1 MARPKKTYLDMFL
14 DNSENVKKKEK
25 GPYFT
30 DTHEKAIL
38 LFNDP
43 TTPSKQ
49 KSRLFEDLINQ
60 AFKDIANRVLEM
72 PKFHNLPK
80 SMNKEQL
87 IDETYFRLIEKIGK
101 FTPGLIGKSGMP
113 VKAFSY
119 FSTIAKNYILEK
131 KVRHEKILK
140 NRADV
145 ETSIDLSIL
154 SEDTLKMMS
163 NYDKMDVHHEDYETT
178 FNNTRNIIITT
189 IREVVANE
197 ELKPKRD
204 EDFIKIGQTLEYLLE
219 KWNKIEFMKKN
230 EFMRILTLYTGLKQQ
245 QVSFQFKK
253 FKIAVLKKLKPTA
266 VSKISKSDKVEAMN
280 AMFFFDSD
288 DQLDNLLLEQE
299 NTEID
304 IVDDPTQMD
313 FSDTIE
319 EEIVP
324 EKKNNRFKY
333 GINSMEEFEMSMEL
347 DKNDINK
354 IGMKKY
360 VPKEKEIING

>member
-1 MARPKKTYLDMFL
+1 MARKKKTYLDLFL
-14 DNSENVKKKEK
+14 DNSENIKKKEK

-30 DTHEKAIL
+30 DLHEKAIL
-38 LFNDP
+38 KYNDP
-43 TTPSKQ
+43 ETPTREKNKIYESV
-49 KSRLFEDLINQ
+49 INQ

-101 FTPGLIGKSGMP
+101 FTPGLIGKSGQP

-145 ETSIDLSIL
+145 ETSIDLYIL
-154 SEDTLKMMS
+154 SEDTLKKMS
-163 NYDKMDVHHEDYETT
+163 NYDKMDVHLEDYETT
-178 FNNTRNIIITT
+178 FDNTRNVILDT
-189 IREVVANE
+189 IKEVLVTEMSKN
-197 ELKPKRD
+197 KRD

-253 FKIAVLKKLKPTA
+253 FKVAVFKKLKPNS
-266 VSKISKSDKVEAMN
+266 VSKINNKITKLLIDEDIED
-280 AMFFFDSD
+280 FDVID
-288 DQLDNLLLEQE
+288 EDNNLD
-299 NTEID
+299 I
-304 IVDDPTQMD
+304 DDPANL
-313 FSDTIE
+313 IE
-319 EEIVP
+319 LEEAP
-324 EKKNNRFKY
+324 LEKKPNRFKY
-333 GINSMEEFEMSMEL
+333 GINSMEEFEMSMEFEGN
-347 DKNDINK
+347 DKVKD
-354 IGMKKY
+354 GRKK
-360 VPKEKEIING
+360 KTI

>member
-1 MARPKKTYLDMFL
+1 MARKKKTYLDLFL
-14 DNSENVKKKEK
+14 DNSENTKKKEK

-30 DTHEKAIL
+30 DLHEKAIL
-38 LFNDP
+38 KYNDSE
-43 TTPSKQ
+43 TSQREKN
-49 KSRLFEDLINQ
+49 KIYELIINQ

-72 PKFHNLPK
+72 PKFHNLPR

-101 FTPGLIGKSGMP
+101 FTPGLIGKSGQP

-145 ETSIDLSIL
+145 ETSIDLYIL
-154 SEDTLKMMS
+154 SEDTLKKMS
-163 NYDKMDVHHEDYETT
+163 NYDKMDIHLEDYETT
-178 FNNTRNIIITT
+178 FDNTRNVILDT
-189 IREVVANE
+189 IREVLATEQAKN
-197 ELKPKRD
+197 KRD

-253 FKIAVLKKLKPTA
+253 FKTAVFKKLKPNS
-266 VSKISKSDKVEAMN
+266 VSKISKSSKLQA
-280 AMFFFDSD
+280 
-288 DQLDNLLLEQE
+288 
-299 NTEID
+299 
-304 IVDDPTQMD
+304 
-313 FSDTIE
+313 E
-319 EEIVP
+319 EEIEDLNILIEDDPIDIDDPENLIELEEAPLEEVP
-324 EKKNNRFKY
+324 LEKKQNRFKY
-333 GINSMEEFEMSMEL
+333 GINSMEEFEMSMEFEGN
-347 DKNDINK
+347 DKVKD
-354 IGMKKY
+354 GRKK
-360 VPKEKEIING
+360 KQTNG